1 MITDNV
7 SQINKNNKTK
17 SKNLMK
23 KEYVE
28 TLEKS
33 NNNIQEEQN

>member
-7 SQINKNNKTK
+7 SQINKNNKAK

-28 TLEKS
+28 TLEKL
-33 NNNIQEEQN
+33 NNDIQEEQN